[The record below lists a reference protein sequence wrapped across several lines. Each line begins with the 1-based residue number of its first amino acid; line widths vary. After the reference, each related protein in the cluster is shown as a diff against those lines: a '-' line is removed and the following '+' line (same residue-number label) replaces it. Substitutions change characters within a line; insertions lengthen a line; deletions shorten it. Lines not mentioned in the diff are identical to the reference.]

1 MQENQTEE
9 AEHRLMVKRAFIAA
23 SAYSLVYG
31 TYEHRIVYH
40 GPRLID
46 ILGEM
51 VNWPMM
57 YIGLLITV
65 GLATRWQRE
74 AMIFGLFWMAM
85 FEDLVFFANEAA
97 LIGAYPYPA
106 GNWWDQ
112 SFASFRVLGGLGTAL
127 PFFPYVPRYYV
138 LGFPLA
144 GLWFLFS
151 YRSKAIGSK
160 YAIVVAPLFIAIV
173 LGTLS
178 GENFAVFALLCA
190 PIASVIMSANS
201 SQVETELPRNDSKGS
216 VQ

>member
-1 MQENQTEE
+1 MGGCLGGVILEQI
-9 AEHRLMVKRAFIAA
+9 EHKRMVKRAFIAA
-23 SAYSLVYG
+23 SVYSLIYG

-46 ILGEM
+46 IVGEM

-65 GLATRWQRE
+65 GLATRWHRE
-74 AMIFGLFWMAM
+74 AMLFGLFWMAM
-85 FEDLVFFANEAA
+85 FEDLVFFLNEAM

-112 SFASFRVLGGLGTAL
+112 WFASFRVLGGLGTAL
-127 PFFPYVPRYYV
+127 PFFPFVPRYYV

-144 GLWFLFS
+144 GLWFLLS
-151 YRSKAIGSK
+151 HRNEKVGSR
-160 YAIVVAPLFIAIV
+160 YAMVVGPIFIAII

-178 GENFAVFALLCA
+178 GEGFAVFALICA
-190 PIASVIMSANS
+190 PIASVVMLAHKSRPIS
-201 SQVETELPRNDSKGS
+201 EH
-216 VQ
+216 